1 MDYPIVMIN
10 LIKDFNTVNPS
21 AAENASERVWQRI
34 SGQFVQAEL
43 LRACVSRQ
51 FLKWQAAEQIG

>member
-1 MDYPIVMIN
+1 MIN

-34 SGQFVQAEL
+34 SGQFVQAEV
-43 LRACVSRQ
+43 LRACVNRQ